1 MRIGVI
7 KIKQIVSNK
16 YFIFL
21 IPSPLILNLFYN
33 LLNGNKLIENIN
45 LTDLI
50 SSIFIFSFFLM
61 IGKCFNLINP
71 NLNIT
76 FGIICYLF
84 SFFLVELLI
93 LFFLQDMSIN
103 YSFGITNMLW
113 AFYFLKNLNE
123 KKYFFIIIFS
133 YFTMFFFNN
142 QFFESMT
149 LNPNLLG
156 DVYDVFYPNTEKI
169 YNRSYFQSVSEPA
182 MIGYPQFLSYL
193 DAMIYKI
200 TFGSKSYNFFPSTTF
215 LFFWLNILLFLELK
229 IKKLNKIFLI
239 VTFSTLILNS
249 LWMQFLFTTSLMS
262 ERLTGYLFL
271 GILVTFFQN
280 YTNKMPN
287 IKLIL
292 FVLSFIY
299 LTKQFFST
307 LIIIF
312 FVIFLL
318 TKRLRKYSI
327 YLLSS
332 LFIKELSYITY
343 FKYVPKDHHI
353 RQIDVLDT
361 IIDLLLFRDLELNNI
376 TIIFKN
382 LLIDKP
388 FSVIFFTY
396 IIFFFCS
403 AIFSDLKSIEKYT
416 YFVIPI
422 ANLLLV
428 LALYISVWKNME
440 LQSPLRY
447 IYAYLQFYLISI
459 AYNFET
465 FSRAF
470 K

>member
-1 MRIGVI
+1 
-7 KIKQIVSNK
+7 
-16 YFIFL
+16 
-21 IPSPLILNLFYN
+21 
-33 LLNGNKLIENIN
+33 
-45 LTDLI
+45 
-50 SSIFIFSFFLM
+50 
-61 IGKCFNLINP
+61 
-71 NLNIT
+71 
-76 FGIICYLF
+76 
-84 SFFLVELLI
+84 
-93 LFFLQDMSIN
+93 
-103 YSFGITNMLW
+103 
-113 AFYFLKNLNE
+113 
-123 KKYFFIIIFS
+123 
-133 YFTMFFFNN
+133 
-142 QFFESMT
+142 
-149 LNPNLLG
+149 
-156 DVYDVFYPNTEKI
+156 
-169 YNRSYFQSVSEPA
+169 
-182 MIGYPQFLSYL
+182 
-193 DAMIYKI
+193 
-200 TFGSKSYNFFPSTTF
+200 
-215 LFFWLNILLFLELK
+215 
-229 IKKLNKIFLI
+229 
-239 VTFSTLILNS
+239 
-249 LWMQFLFTTSLMS
+249 MS

-343 FKYVPKDHHI
+343 FKYVPTDHHI

-403 AIFSDLKSIEKYT
+403 AIYSDLKSIEKYT
-416 YFVIPI
+416 YFAIPI
-422 ANLLLV
+422 VNLLLV

-440 LQSPLRY
+440 LQSPPDIFMLTC
-447 IYAYLQFYLISI
+447 
-459 AYNFET
+459 NFI
-465 FSRAF
+465 
-470 K
+470 